1 MNSFYY
7 FAGETEKQMF
17 MLNPLRFTNNIIF
30 SSEKGI
36 PLRLKPHK
44 AAEVVLHQK
53 GILGY
58 CPVTLVDEER
68 VAKGDPILVV
78 QYKDKKFSFMN
89 EEKLQ
94 KFIATPARYHRAE
107 LPVKMPPIEDPV
119 SL

>member
-1 MNSFYY
+1 
-7 FAGETEKQMF
+7 MF
-17 MLNPLRFTNNIIF
+17 MLNPLRFTNNVIF

-58 CPVTLVDEER
+58 CPVTLVDEGR
-68 VAKGDPILVV
+68 VCKGDQILVV
-78 QYKDKKFSFMN
+78 QYKDKKFAFAS

-94 KFIATPARYHRAE
+94 KFVITPARYHRAA
-107 LPVKMPPIEDPV
+107 LPVKMPPVEDPV
-119 SL
+119 SLAAL